1 MLLVTLWLLLVET
14 RVGRDMMLL
23 LDMGLDMGL
32 DMVEMSIWAMLAT
45 LARRTGAW
53 PLVPL
58 LDGGR
63 EVFICG
69 GSLLGKM
76 RRRVYFLGCLELV
89 LSCPVLSCVQ
99 LS

>member
-14 RVGRDMMLL
+14 RVGRDMVLL
-23 LDMGLDMGL
+23 LDMGL

-76 RRRVYFLGCLELV
+76 RRRVYFLGCLELA
-89 LSCPVLSCVQ
+89 LSYPVLSCVQ